1 MTTPSLP
8 RPAPAKL
15 LSRTEFS
22 VTLAVPRVTNTTTS
36 SSSWFRFEF
45 KEASASWDTGGQ
57 HVDATPEASEVT
69 LDDLNP
75 TSTYEIRIYAVARG
89 SDGAELL
96 SPPSEV
102 AAVDTEV
109 PGCAPQSSGCLCVV
123 Q

>member
-1 MTTPSLP
+1 MATPSLP

-22 VTLAVPRVTNTTTS
+22 VTLAVPRASS

-45 KEASASWDTGGQ
+45 KEASASWDAGGQ
-57 HVDATPEASEVT
+57 RVDAAPGASEVT

-75 TSTYEIRIYAVARG
+75 TSTYEIRVYAVARG
-89 SDGAELL
+89 PEGAELL